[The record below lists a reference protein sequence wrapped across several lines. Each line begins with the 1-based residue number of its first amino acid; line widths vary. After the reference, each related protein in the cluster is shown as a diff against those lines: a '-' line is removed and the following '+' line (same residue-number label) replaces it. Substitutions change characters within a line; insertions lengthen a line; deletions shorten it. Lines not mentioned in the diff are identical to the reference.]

1 MDKSSFLLFLITTVW
16 ISQAI
21 ACDSDCLL
29 RWFCKHLSKQSESQ
43 AIACDIQTVVIKK
56 SKNYFYPFIFL
67 IQKFVFYFLLV

>member
-29 RWFCKHLSKQSESQ
+29 RCFVKCSVPDEGGK
-43 AIACDIQTVVIKK
+43 C
-56 SKNYFYPFIFL
+56 
-67 IQKFVFYFLLV
+67 IQKCFTNCCKII

>member
-29 RWFCKHLSKQSESQ
+29 RCFVKCSVPDEGGK
-43 AIACDIQTVVIKK
+43 C
-56 SKNYFYPFIFL
+56 
-67 IQKFVFYFLLV
+67 IQKCFTNCCKNNITRDKLTD

>member
-29 RWFCKHLSKQSESQ
+29 RCFVKCSVPDEGESVFKNVLL
-43 AIACDIQTVVIKK
+43 IVVK
-56 SKNYFYPFIFL
+56 
-67 IQKFVFYFLLV
+67 

>member
-29 RWFCKHLSKQSESQ
+29 RCFVKCQFLMKGESYSKCFTNCCKNNITRDKLT
-43 AIACDIQTVVIKK
+43 D
-56 SKNYFYPFIFL
+56 
-67 IQKFVFYFLLV
+67 